1 MQTYKEKYEYWLSSP
16 LFDEETKNELKS
28 IQDEK
33 EIEDR
38 FYKNLE
44 FGTGGARGIMGAG
57 TNRMNVYNVK
67 KISAGFAN
75 HLLKE
80 YGDDAKKKGV
90 AIAFDSR
97 NNSKEFAKAAA
108 LTFAAYEIPANLY
121 SMISSTPLLSFTV
134 RDLGCVGGVVLT
146 ASHNTK
152 EYNGYKAYDKT
163 GCQLFP
169 TEADKVIAEVEK
181 VELEDVKTISEEE
194 AIKKGLLKYL
204 GEEMIDRFTKAV
216 EEEAH
221 ELSASAKE
229 NLKVVYT
236 PLHGAGNVPVRKVLS
251 DMGFKNVSVV
261 KEQELPD
268 GNFPTVT
275 SPNPGDEGALKLA
288 MEQAEREGADIVVG
302 SDPDADRIGMA
313 ARGKDGKFEFYTGNQ
328 ICAMLI
334 SYVLL
339 RRKERL
345 TDKSTLITTVVTS
358 EFGSDIARKY
368 GLRVET
374 VLTGF
379 KFIGELQTRLE
390 KTGNVKVEFGYE
402 ESNGCLLGNYARD
415 KDSTVAI
422 MLMCEMAAYYKEQGI
437 TIAELLQNLYKEYG
451 YYLDQLDSI
460 TLPGKD
466 GAEKIKAINAKLRN
480 IGKDLAPDVTQVKD
494 YEKGI
499 DGLPPSDVLKFW
511 FEDGSWMAIR
521 PSGTEP
527 KIKIYFCIHQDD
539 REKAQENLARIR
551 KLVSDIVES
560 I

>member
-1 MQTYKEKYEYWLSSP
+1 MQSYKEKYEYWLSSP
-16 LFDEETKNELKS
+16 LFDEATKSELKA
-28 IQDEK
+28 ITDEN

-38 FYKNLE
+38 FYRNLE

-57 TNRMNVYNVK
+57 TNRMNIYNVK

-90 AIAFDSR
+90 AVAFDSR
-97 NNSKEFAKAAA
+97 NTSKEFAKAAA
-108 LTFAAYEIPANLY
+108 LTFAAYDIPANLY

-134 RDLGCVGGVVLT
+134 RDLGCIGGVVLT

-169 TEADKVIAEVEK
+169 TEADKVISEVEK
-181 VELEDVKTISEEE
+181 IEFEDVKTISEGE
-194 AIKKGLLKYL
+194 AEKRGLLKYL
-204 GEEMIDRFTKAV
+204 GEEMIERFTKAV
-216 EEEAH
+216 EEQAH

-236 PLHGAGNVPVRKVLS
+236 PLHGAGNVPVRKVLA

-275 SPNPGDEGALKLA
+275 SPNPGDEDALRLA

-313 ARGKDGKFEFYTGNQ
+313 AKGKDGKFEFYTGNQ

-334 SYVLL
+334 SYILL
-339 RRKERL
+339 RRKDRL
-345 TDKSTLITTVVTS
+345 SNKSTLITTVVTS
-358 EFGSDIARKY
+358 EFGSDIARRH

-390 KTGNVKVEFGYE
+390 RDGNVKVEFGYE
-402 ESNGCLLGNYARD
+402 ESNGCLLGSYARD

-466 GAEKIKAINAKLRN
+466 GAAKIKAINAKFRS
-480 IGKDLAPDVTQVKD
+480 IGKDLSPDVTQVKD

-511 FEDGSWMAIR
+511 FKDGSWMAIR

-527 KIKIYFCIHQDD
+527 KIKLYFCIHQDD
-539 REKAQENLARIR
+539 REKAQKKLDRIR